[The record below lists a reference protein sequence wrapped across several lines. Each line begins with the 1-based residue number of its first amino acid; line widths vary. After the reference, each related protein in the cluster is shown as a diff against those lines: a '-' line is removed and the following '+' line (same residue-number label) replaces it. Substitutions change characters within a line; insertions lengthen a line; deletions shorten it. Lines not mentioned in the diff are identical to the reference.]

1 MRFIPILLILTCN
14 PARGEDWPQFLGP
27 ARNGVYSGAVVAWT
41 KNGPASGWKPTQIW
55 KKDVGQGFSG
65 PVVAGG
71 RLIIF
76 HRLENRAV
84 ADCLD
89 ANSGRPVWSAEY
101 PTNYRDDFGFDEGPR
116 GTPAIALG
124 KVYTFGAE
132 GVLQCLDFAT
142 GKRLWSVDTRQK
154 FGADKGFFGQVCSPL
169 VEGERVLL
177 NLGGRRGAGIAAFD
191 AQTGKVLWTAT
202 DDEAGYS
209 VPVAVTIA
217 GVRHALFL
225 TRAGLV
231 DVDPATGQVRFQF
244 PWRSRSQ
251 ASVNAAAPIVVG
263 NLVFL
268 SASYGTGATVLEI
281 DGTKAKQLWS
291 SDDVLSNH
299 YATSV
304 YHDGYLYGYHGRQEY
319 GQSLRCVEL
328 KSGKVQWNEDGFGAG
343 TVTLAGDRLLLVRE
357 SGEMVVAEA
366 SPKALRILARAA
378 LVPAT
383 VRAYPALADG
393 KIYVRNE
400 RTLACFSMK

>member
-1 MRFIPILLILTCN
+1 VRFIPILLILTCN

-27 ARNGVYSGAVVAWT
+27 ARNGVYSGEVGWT
-41 KNGPASGWKPTQIW
+41 KSGPALGWKPTQVW
-55 KKDVGQGFSG
+55 KKDVGQGFSA

-71 RLIIF
+71 RLVIF

-84 ADCLD
+84 VDCLD
-89 ANSGRPVWSAEY
+89 ASSDRPAWSAEY

-116 GTPAIALG
+116 GTPAIAFG

-142 GKRLWSVDTRQK
+142 GKRVWTVDTRQK

-177 NLGGRRGAGIAAFD
+177 NLGGGHGAGIAAFD

-202 DDEAGYS
+202 DNEAGYS
-209 VPVAVTIA
+209 VPIAVTIA
-217 GVRHALFL
+217 GLRHALFF
-225 TRAGLV
+225 TRGGLV
-231 DVDPATGQVRFQF
+231 DADPATGQVRFQF

-268 SASYGTGATVLEI
+268 SASYGTGATLLEI
-281 DGTKAKQLWS
+281 DGAKVKQLWS
-291 SDDVLSNH
+291 SDDALSNH

-304 YHDGYLYGYHGRQEY
+304 YRDGYLYGYHGRQEY
-319 GQSLRCVEL
+319 GQSLRCIEL
-328 KSGKVQWNEDGFGAG
+328 KSGKVQWNADGFGAG

-357 SGEMVVAEA
+357 SGELVIAEA
-366 SPKALRILARAA
+366 SPKAFRILARAP

-393 KIYVRNE
+393 KLYVRNE
-400 RTLACFSMK
+400 RTLACFSLK